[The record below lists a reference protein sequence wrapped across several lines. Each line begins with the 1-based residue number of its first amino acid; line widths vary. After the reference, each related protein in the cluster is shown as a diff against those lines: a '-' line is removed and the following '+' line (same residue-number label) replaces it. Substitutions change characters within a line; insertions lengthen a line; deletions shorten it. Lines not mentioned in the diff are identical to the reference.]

1 MRDPARFLFVQLDT
15 VAAGPG
21 GLVLAGGD
29 KGVFASTDGE
39 HYSSRSQTE
48 FTETVALP
56 STWLFVSG
64 THEISVVSEGE
75 PSS

>member
-1 MRDPARFLFVQLDT
+1 
-15 VAAGPG
+15 
-21 GLVLAGGD
+21 VLAGGD

-39 HYSSRSQTE
+39 QYSSRSQTE
-48 FTETVALP
+48 FTETVSLP

-64 THEISVVSEGE
+64 THEISVVSEGG